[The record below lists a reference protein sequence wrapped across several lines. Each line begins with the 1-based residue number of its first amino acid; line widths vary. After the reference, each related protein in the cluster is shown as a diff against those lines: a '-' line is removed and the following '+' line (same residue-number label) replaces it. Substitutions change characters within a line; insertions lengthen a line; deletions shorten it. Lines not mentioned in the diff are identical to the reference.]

1 MYCELVEF
9 HTMLLFTR
17 MFKCTMSGFSVYIIF
32 PCDLFHAQE
41 PAVASVPSRLSFFFT
56 SLLRDYHLTSW
67 NSNQALKTGGRYRNC
82 QWMFSFCLNYWNE
95 KWFVFNFIDRLH
107 LFWALFL
114 GLSCPPSCLGR
125 TVLWQAS
132 PLFSRLLEELWY
144 CLEPGWQE
152 DVPGIDVHSEIHCIS
167 DTWSTLHVH
176 VY

>member
-9 HTMLLFTR
+9 HNMLLFTR
-17 MFKCTMSGFSVYIIF
+17 MFKCTMSGCSVYIIF

-95 KWFVFNFIDRLH
+95 KWFVLIPLTGCICFELYFWGFLVLHPVWDVRFCGRRLH
-107 LFWALFL
+107 CSVVCWR
-114 GLSCPPSCLGR
+114 S
-125 TVLWQAS
+125 
-132 PLFSRLLEELWY
+132 
-144 CLEPGWQE
+144 
-152 DVPGIDVHSEIHCIS
+152 S
-167 DTWSTLHVH
+167 DTVWSPDGRRMYQV
-176 VY
+176 